1 MLLPLKTRKSAA
13 SVSLCLRGA
22 FVRKIIGETLGFL
35 DFLCIFALAKKIFK
49 RKLA

>member
-1 MLLPLKTRKSAA
+1 
-13 SVSLCLRGA
+13 
-22 FVRKIIGETLGFL
+22 VRKIIGETLGFL